1 MDHYVGRLDP
11 VRGQKISGW
20 VLNKTSPEK
29 IISIELHVD
38 GNCTKVT
45 TPHVLRKK
53 ILEKGLHPTGICGF
67 TFEISDIDITDN
79 PEINLIIG
87 GTNQNIGDPIRLQES
102 PDKSSETESVLI
114 VGLNKSGTSILTYVV
129 AGGLQNSTVHFEPGN
144 FNSLSDLDLHKE
156 ITKQSPVVTK
166 SLYYP
171 RHKINDINRIGHL
184 YDKCIWIVRDPR
196 DVIISAFFYTWYHG
210 HKQHQSK
217 FDHALSET
225 LKKEMSPDKVPFHHL
240 TSIIYDAKTALPHV
254 YGSLAEDIKQLD
266 DNWHIIKYEDL
277 IRKDYKSLEK
287 YLGFKVDKNAK
298 VGQSL
303 KRVERTKKSEN
314 WRKWFNLEDVKYY
327 SSLLVPILDSLGY
340 DISDWNIDQPSSL
353 DPAEGSEYM
362 KAIANKNSKK
372 EPSVTAASRDVF
384 PPQGILNFKNRKGYL
399 ETGDNYLA
407 LFRDYGLK
415 PNHQV
420 LEIGCGTGRI
430 SRVMRDFLTKGSFI
444 GVDIMTEAID
454 WCKKSFQDVPHMK
467 FESLP
472 VNNDYYNV
480 YNTTDPAKF
489 AFKYKDS
496 QFDFI
501 YLTSVLTHLLKPGLE
516 NYIKE
521 CARMIKK
528 GGTFLATFF
537 LLDEHTF
544 ELMNEGKASRIFHKS
559 EIKNMHLF
567 NPDKPQ
573 AAVAYDKRFLQDL
586 LFTNGLK
593 ITKMIDGKWRDRA
606 IKGRKYKMFNQDIV
620 IATKQ

>member
-67 TFEISDIDITDN
+67 TFEISDVDITNN
-79 PEINLIIG
+79 PEITLIIS
-87 GTNQNIGDPIRLQES
+87 GTNQHIGDPVRIQES
-102 PDKSSETESVLI
+102 TEKSSEAESVLI

-129 AGGLQNSTVHFEPGN
+129 AGGLQNATIHFEPGN

-184 YDKCIWIVRDPR
+184 YDKCIWIIRDPR

-210 HKQHQSK
+210 HKQQQGK
-217 FDHALSET
+217 FEQALSET
-225 LKKEMSPDKVPFHHL
+225 IRKENAPDKIPFHHL
-240 TSIIYDAKTALPHV
+240 TSIIYDAKSTIPHF
-254 YGSLAEDIKQLD
+254 YGSLVNAIKDLD
-266 DNWHIIKYEDL
+266 NNWLVIKYED
-277 IRKDYKSLEK
+277 IINKEYKRLED
-287 YLGFKVDKNAK
+287 YLGFKIDRNAK
-298 VGQSL
+298 VSKTL
-303 KRVERTKKSEN
+303 KRVERSKKSEN
-314 WRKWFNLEDVKYY
+314 WRNWFNLDDVKYY
-327 SSLLVPILDSLGY
+327 SPLLIPTLDSLGY
-340 DISDWNIDQPSSL
+340 DISDWNINQPSRLNPS
-353 DPAEGSEYM
+353 EGSEYM
-362 KAIANKNSKK
+362 RSIANNPKTDSPTDSASK
-372 EPSVTAASRDVF
+372 DVF
-384 PPQGILNFKNRKGYL
+384 PPPGILNYKNRKGYL
-399 ETGDNYLA
+399 ETGDNYLR
-407 LFRDYGLK
+407 LFIEYGLK
-415 PNHQV
+415 PNHHV

-430 SRVMRDFLTKGSFI
+430 SRVMRDFLSRGSFI

-480 YNTTDPAKF
+480 FNTTDPAKF

-501 YLTSVLTHLLKPGLE
+501 YLTSVFTHLLKPGLE

-537 LLDEHTF
+537 LLDEYTF
-544 ELMNEGKASRIFHKS
+544 ELMKEGKASRIFHKS

-593 ITKMIDGKWRDRA
+593 ITNMIDGKWRDRA
-606 IKGRKYKMFNQDIV
+606 SKGNKHKTFNQDVV
-620 IATKQ
+620 IASKQ